1 MSAELLSVSTVASE
15 PNTPFEKL
23 CYFIKEHNNTP
34 LTPEQIA
41 ILGPYEC
48 MYRDKNKHSI
58 YTMWKQY
65 QPDIEMPE
73 PMKHYDPYTV
83 TPKSLTYREY

>member
-1 MSAELLSVSTVASE
+1 MSVIASMPMSAFEEL
-15 PNTPFEKL
+15 
-23 CYFIKEHNNTP
+23 CHFIKDHNNTP

-58 YTMWKQY
+58 YTMWK
-65 QPDIEMPE
+65 
-73 PMKHYDPYTV
+73 
-83 TPKSLTYREY
+83 